1 MENNP
6 TTHPN
11 PNLHTNPTPNL
22 SPNPTPNLS
31 PNPDPSPKLN
41 ANPASDSNLNSNPRP
56 HLDPAPQS
64 AFSSRPTPQ
73 SALSSRPAPQSDP
86 TAAPVDPE
94 EITSA
99 ARAKGKL
106 PAIIL
111 MTLAV
116 LVVIGAILAAVMVL
130 LFSDSQDQSP
140 ASEDTTLTQI
150 QDKIEGAG
158 FMVLPVPD
166 NSTVVLTTGTTAD
179 DATDNSDASDEG
191 TSNESA
197 DDTTD
202 DNFTDDAADDDST
215 NDTTRKFT
223 LDQTGFGYRDA
234 QHAGYLVGYDA
245 RVDKFFGNND
255 AGYCMMDL
263 SGSLEAMSLSPMQGA
278 TCMEKDQ
285 QAIEALYT
293 QVLTYLDEFGLTASA
308 LTEFGQEKLRA
319 SAIIIE

>member
-22 SPNPTPNLS
+22 SPNP
-31 PNPDPSPKLN
+31 DPSPKLN
-41 ANPASDSNLNSNPRP
+41 ANPASDPNLNSNPRP

-64 AFSSRPTPQ
+64 APDSRPIPQ
-73 SALSSRPAPQSDP
+73 PDP

-94 EITSA
+94 EIASA

-111 MTLAV
+111 ITLAV

-140 ASEDTTLTQI
+140 ASEDTTLVQI

-179 DATDNSDASDEG
+179 D
-191 TSNESA
+191 
-197 DDTTD
+197 TTD
-202 DNFTDDAADDDST
+202 DGGVSSDGSNDEVADGTTSDDFTGDATDDDSA

-234 QHAGYLVGYDA
+234 QRAGYLVGYDA
-245 RVDKFFGNND
+245 REDKFFGNND

-278 TCMEKDQ
+278 TCMKKDQ
-285 QAIEALYT
+285 QAIEDLYT
-293 QVLTYLDEFGLTASA
+293 QVLTYLDEFDLTANA
-308 LTEFGQEKLRA
+308 LTEFGQDKLQA

>member
-11 PNLHTNPTPNL
+11 PNLHT
-22 SPNPTPNLS
+22 NPTPNLS

-64 AFSSRPTPQ
+64 ALSSRPTSQP
-73 SALSSRPAPQSDP
+73 DP

-111 MTLAV
+111 ITLAV
-116 LVVIGAILAAVMVL
+116 LVVIGAILAAMMVL

-140 ASEDTTLTQI
+140 ASEDMTLAQI

-179 DATDNSDASDEG
+179 DTTDNSDASDEG
-191 TSNESA
+191 ISDESA
-197 DDTTD
+197 DGTTD
-202 DNFTDDAADDDST
+202 DNFTDDAADDVADGDST

-245 RVDKFFGNND
+245 REDKFFGNND

-308 LTEFGQEKLRA
+308 LTEFGQEKLQT

>member
-11 PNLHTNPTPNL
+11 PNLHT
-22 SPNPTPNLS
+22 NPTPNLS

-56 HLDPAPQS
+56 HLDPAS
-64 AFSSRPTPQ
+64 Q
-73 SALSSRPAPQSDP
+73 SALSSRPTPQPDP

-111 MTLAV
+111 ITLAV
-116 LVVIGAILAAVMVL
+116 LVVIGAILAAMMVL

-140 ASEDTTLTQI
+140 ASEDTTLAQI

-166 NSTVVLTTGTTAD
+166 NSTVVLTTGTTAGD
-179 DATDNSDASDEG
+179 TTDNSDTSDEG
-191 TSNESA
+191 TSDESVDDAIDDDSA
-197 DDTTD
+197 DGTTD
-202 DNFTDDAADDDST
+202 GDST

-223 LDQTGFGYRDA
+223 LDQNGFGYRDA

-245 RVDKFFGNND
+245 REDKFFGNND

-263 SGSLEAMSLSPMQGA
+263 SGSLETMSLSPMQGA

-308 LTEFGQEKLRA
+308 LTEFGRDKLQA

>member
-22 SPNPTPNLS
+22 SPS
-31 PNPDPSPKLN
+31 PDPSPKLN
-41 ANPASDSNLNSNPRP
+41 ADPASDSNLNSNPRP

-64 AFSSRPTPQ
+64 ALSSRPTPQ
-73 SALSSRPAPQSDP
+73 PDP

-111 MTLAV
+111 ITLAV
-116 LVVIGAILAAVMVL
+116 LVVIGAILAAMMVL

-140 ASEDTTLTQI
+140 ASEDTTLAQI

-179 DATDNSDASDEG
+179 D
-191 TSNESA
+191 
-197 DDTTD
+197 TTD
-202 DNFTDDAADDDST
+202 DGGVSSDGSNDEVADGTTSDDFTGDATDDDSA

-234 QHAGYLVGYDA
+234 QRAGYLVGYDA
-245 RVDKFFGNND
+245 REDKFFGNND

-263 SGSLEAMSLSPMQGA
+263 SGSLEAMNLTPMQGA

-285 QAIEALYT
+285 QAIEDLYA
-293 QVLTYLDEFGLTASA
+293 QVLTYLDEFDLTANA
-308 LTEFGQEKLRA
+308 LTEFGQDKLQA

>member
-22 SPNPTPNLS
+22 SPS
-31 PNPDPSPKLN
+31 PDPSPKLN
-41 ANPASDSNLNSNPRP
+41 ADPASDSNLNSNPRP

-64 AFSSRPTPQ
+64 ALSSRPTPQ
-73 SALSSRPAPQSDP
+73 PDP

-111 MTLAV
+111 ITLAV
-116 LVVIGAILAAVMVL
+116 LVVIGAILAAMMVL

-140 ASEDTTLTQI
+140 ASEDTTLARI

-166 NSTVVLTTGTTAD
+166 NSTVVLTTGTTVD
-179 DATDNSDASDEG
+179 DTTDNGDASDEG
-191 TSNESA
+191 TSDESA
-197 DDTTD
+197 DGTTD
-202 DNFTDDAADDDST
+202 DNFTDDVADGDST

-245 RVDKFFGNND
+245 REDKFFGNND

-308 LTEFGQEKLRA
+308 LTEFGQDKLQA

>member
-11 PNLHTNPTPNL
+11 PNLHT
-22 SPNPTPNLS
+22 NPTPNLS

-64 AFSSRPTPQ
+64 ALSSRPTSQP
-73 SALSSRPAPQSDP
+73 DP

-111 MTLAV
+111 ITLAV
-116 LVVIGAILAAVMVL
+116 LVVIGAILAAMMVL

-140 ASEDTTLTQI
+140 ASEDTTLAQI

-179 DATDNSDASDEG
+179 DTTDNSDASNEG
-191 TSNESA
+191 TSDESA
-197 DDTTD
+197 DGTTD
-202 DNFTDDAADDDST
+202 DNFTDDAADGDST

-245 RVDKFFGNND
+245 REDKFFGNND

-293 QVLTYLDEFGLTASA
+293 QVLTYLDEFDLTASA
-308 LTEFGQEKLRA
+308 LTEFGQDKLQA

>member
-11 PNLHTNPTPNL
+11 PNLHT
-22 SPNPTPNLS
+22 NPTPNLS

-64 AFSSRPTPQ
+64 ALSSRPTSQP
-73 SALSSRPAPQSDP
+73 DP
-86 TAAPVDPE
+86 TVAPVDPE

-111 MTLAV
+111 ITLAV
-116 LVVIGAILAAVMVL
+116 LVVIGAILAAMMVL

-140 ASEDTTLTQI
+140 ASEDTTLAQI

-179 DATDNSDASDEG
+179 DTTDNSDASDEG
-191 TSNESA
+191 TSDESA
-197 DDTTD
+197 DGTTD
-202 DNFTDDAADDDST
+202 DNFTDDAADGVADGDST

-245 RVDKFFGNND
+245 REDKFFGNND

-293 QVLTYLDEFGLTASA
+293 QVLTYLNEFGLTASA
-308 LTEFGQEKLRA
+308 LTEFGQDKLQA

>member
-11 PNLHTNPTPNL
+11 PNLHTNPN
-22 SPNPTPNLS
+22 PNPN
-31 PNPDPSPKLN
+31 PNPDLNPDPGPKLN
-41 ANPASDSNLNSNPRP
+41 ANPAPNSNLNSNARP

-64 AFSSRPTPQ
+64 APGSRPTPQ
-73 SALSSRPAPQSDP
+73 PDP
-86 TAAPVDPE
+86 TAAPVGPE

-111 MTLAV
+111 ITLAV

-140 ASEDTTLTQI
+140 ASEDTTLAQI

-179 DATDNSDASDEG
+179 NTTDNSDASDEG
-191 TSNESA
+191 TSDESA
-197 DDTTD
+197 DGTTD
-202 DNFTDDAADDDST
+202 DNFTDDAADDVADGDPT

-223 LDQTGFGYRDA
+223 LDQTGFGYRNA

-245 RVDKFFGNND
+245 REDKFFGNND

-263 SGSLEAMSLSPMQGA
+263 SGSLETMNLTPMQGA

-285 QAIEALYT
+285 QAIEDLYT
-293 QVLTYLDEFGLTASA
+293 QVLTYLDEFDLTANA
-308 LTEFGQEKLRA
+308 LTEFGQDKLQA